1 MTVMKKNIIM
11 SARLASLLSL
21 FCCFGFCMMLS
32 GCKEEIDDSNFTI
45 KTEQT
50 LADYMAASPNLSCI
64 KAIFDRVKLGS
75 GSKASSLTSVLSARG
90 NYTVFAPTNAAV
102 VAYVQ
107 AQTGSSDVNSLPYEL
122 AELVAKSCII
132 DNGNNE
138 AYETADFPQNNES
151 FALSNLNDRRLTS
164 LFAND
169 EFTINGN
176 AKVVQENI
184 DLSNGMMHVVS
195 TVIAPS
201 NDLLPDLI
209 KQAPNM
215 KIISRLIQETGWAAK
230 MQQYVDLSYEN
241 DNTNLAAAGTTKRF
255 ASFDFPYMD
264 KKAVGYTAFVEPDEV
279 YKNEW
284 GVDILTNAEGEIE
297 NWDDVLQIIKTKCDG
312 IYGAVSADVAADLTN
327 EDNPVNRF
335 VAYHLLKG
343 NMASDEFVHHYNEA
357 GYSFGKD
364 KLAPQTTNLPVD
376 VWDYYTTMGKHRGL
390 LKLTQLANESRIC
403 ADGEAGGFYLNRIS
417 EYRNGI
423 PFDDVPTEETDYKE
437 VSTEANAP
445 GINGINIKINLSN
458 NAIVEVDES
467 GNQKT
472 ADNNALNG
480 FYYPI
485 DHILVYD
492 NVTRSRLASE
502 RMRIDLVTMLPELFD
517 NDIRGMKVRYF
528 PNNYFENIKVNSSVT
543 QIYYLQE
550 GRVAHNG
557 AWKDYQGDEF
567 LFSGKYDF
575 VLKLPPV
582 PQKGNYEIRMGFS
595 MNELRGMFQAYIGE
609 SPDNTQPVSLPI
621 DLREQVS
628 QIPGQPWV
636 DDATASSVA
645 EIMENDRNLRNQ
657 NYMKGPQYIYTCGET
672 TTIRNATPTYPALR
686 RILGIFELDPE
697 KTYYLRFKS
706 VMESSETQFQVDY
719 FELVPTSVITDPT
732 NPEDIW

>member
-1 MTVMKKNIIM
+1 MKKNIIM
-11 SARLASLLSL
+11 SARFASLLSL
-21 FCCFGFCMMLS
+21 VLCFGLCTMLT
-32 GCKEEIDDSNFTI
+32 GCKEDIDESNFAI
-45 KTEQT
+45 KSDQT
-50 LADYMAASPNLSCI
+50 LTDYLSASPNLSSI

-75 GSKASSLTSVLSARG
+75 GAKASSMTSVLSARG

-107 AQTGSSDVNSLPYEL
+107 AQTGSSDVNALSYEQ

-132 DNGNNE
+132 DNGDND

-151 FALSNLNDRRLTS
+151 FAISNLNDRRLTS
-164 LFAND
+164 SLAND

-176 AKVVQENI
+176 AKVVQSNI
-184 DLSNGMMHVVS
+184 DLSNGMLHIVS

-215 KIISRLIQETGWAAK
+215 KIIGRLIQETGWAAK
-230 MQQYVDLSYEN
+230 MQKYADLEYEN
-241 DNTNLAAAGTTKRF
+241 NSTILASAGTTKRF
-255 ASFDFPYMD
+255 ASFDFPFME
-264 KKAVGYTAFVEPDEV
+264 KKAIGYTAFVEPDEV

-284 GVDILTNAEGEIE
+284 GINITTDDQGEIT
-297 NWDDVLQIIKTKCDG
+297 NWDEVLQIVKTKCNG
-312 IYGAVSADVAADLTN
+312 IYGAVADDVAADLTN

-343 NMASDEFVHHYNEA
+343 NMASDEFVHHYNEV

-364 KLAPQTTNLPVD
+364 KLNPQTTNLPVD

-390 LKLTQLANESRIC
+390 LKLTQLANQDRIC
-403 ADGEAGGFYLNRIS
+403 ADGEDGQFYLNRIS

-423 PFDDVPTEETDYKE
+423 PFEGVETTETDYKE
-437 VSTEANAP
+437 KSTEPNQP
-445 GINGINIKINLSN
+445 GVNGINIRIRLSN
-458 NAIVEVDES
+458 DVGAVDEN
-467 GNQKT
+467 GNSVP

-485 DHILVYD
+485 DHILMYD
-492 NVTRSRLASE
+492 NDTRRLLASQ

-528 PNNYFENIKVNSSVT
+528 PNEYFENITVKSSVT

-582 PQKGNYEIRMGFS
+582 PQKGNYELRMGFS
-595 MNELRGMFQAYIGE
+595 MNELRGMMQAYIGE

-636 DDATASSVA
+636 DDANASSVA
-645 EIMENDRNLRNQ
+645 EIIENDRNLRNQ

-686 RILGIFELDPE
+686 RILGIFELDPA

-719 FELVPTSVITDPT
+719 FEFVPTSVITDPT